1 MNNKR
6 TFAIIVFALVCVGTP
21 CAQSE
26 AVTVSE
32 TPSQEKQNIVF
43 TGGAILEGNLSG
55 FFHSGIK
62 DGNNVM
68 KAGFSL
74 GGFLNL
80 GVIRSFSVQGEMLF
94 HYKNSEFEQGSQRG
108 DLVYGE

>member
-6 TFAIIVFALVCVGTP
+6 TFAIIVFALVCVGTT

-26 AVTVSE
+26 AITVSE

-94 HYKNSEFEQGSQRG
+94 HYKIPSLSKEASVGTWFI
-108 DLVYGE
+108 GE

>member
-6 TFAIIVFALVCVGTP
+6 TFAIIVFALVCVGTT

-26 AVTVSE
+26 AITVSE

-94 HYKNSEFEQGSQRG
+94 HYKNSEFEQGS
-108 DLVYGE
+108 

>member
-1 MNNKR
+1 MMQMNNKR
-6 TFAIIVFALVCVGTP
+6 TFAIIVFALVCVGTT

-26 AVTVSE
+26 AITVSE

-80 GVIRSFSVQGEMLF
+80 GVIRSF
-94 HYKNSEFEQGSQRG
+94 
-108 DLVYGE
+108 